1 MADCD
6 KDKCDLVGPEQ
17 IVMLTNTTCPHCR
30 EAKDLMQEKGIL
42 DKVLVLDETSESYK
56 KLTKEKGVDGVPTFL
71 VGDKVCDLGIKEKN
85 DLFLQCDD
93 GSEVD
98 L

>member
-1 MADCD
+1 MVFFSKKSSLIPNCF
-6 KDKCDLVGPEQ
+6 
-17 IVMLTNTTCPHCR
+17 
-30 EAKDLMQEKGIL
+30 
-42 DKVLVLDETSESYK
+42 VLDETSESYK

-71 VGDKVCDLGIKEKN
+71 VGDKVCDLGIKEEN